1 MRKNIVK
8 SYGENH
14 KRDTCFCYFLY
25 AWQVLE
31 MVSLVAMTVLLVL
44 ISQCIGV
51 LKFKI
56 EKMCIAGSDSDIIPV
71 FYVCDT

>member
-1 MRKNIVK
+1 
-8 SYGENH
+8 
-14 KRDTCFCYFLY
+14 
-25 AWQVLE
+25 

-56 EKMCIAGSDSDIIPV
+56 EKMCIAGSDSDIIPA